1 MTEKDRLMSITR
13 RAATQAAF
21 AAFLGATLLP
31 PQDAQAHA
39 PRKGPHGGELV
50 DAGNYHV
57 EVVGKGTT
65 LEVYVSD
72 TNDKPLKAGDF
83 KAMAIMVIDGKSHR
97 LPLEAMADGSRFI
110 ATAPAPITR
119 VRGAIQLT
127 DKDGK
132 TATGRV
138 N

>member
-1 MTEKDRLMSITR
+1 MTRIKGMKLNR
-13 RAATQAAF
+13 RILIAS
-21 AAFLGATLLP
+21 LGAMLAAPATT
-31 PQDAQAHA
+31 QAHA
-39 PRKGPHGGELV
+39 PRKGPNGGDLV

-57 EVVGKGTT
+57 EVVGKGTV

-72 TNDKPLKAGDF
+72 AADKPLPATDF
-83 KAMAIMVIDGKSHR
+83 KALAIIVIDGKTQR
-97 LPLEAMADGSRFI
+97 IPMEPVADGAKLI
-110 ATAPAPITR
+110 GTVPAPITR

-127 DKDGK
+127 DKAGK